1 MLVLY
6 QLKHLGLERE
16 FKEIGHNLRKFGSS
30 KKEFNFKLWKHW
42 DRFWAENNDSQ
53 VNMLNAS
60 NAVVTPL
67 RKAASYEPRIAILGI
82 WGDAWLT
89 RGKYGI
95 YVAVRGSYGALTGST
110 WRLLEILPR
119 NVKSSLSTVMSPT
132 WR

>member
-1 MLVLY
+1 MKQY
-6 QLKHLGLERE
+6 P
-16 FKEIGHNLRKFGSS
+16 NL
-30 KKEFNFKLWKHW
+30 
-42 DRFWAENNDSQ
+42 Q
-53 VNMLNAS
+53 MI

-82 WGDAWLT
+82 WGDTWLT

-110 WRLLEILPR
+110 WRLLESGEKFQ
-119 NVKSSLSTVMSPT
+119 NVVSPT